1 MTEVMIID
9 LGRQAI
15 QLILLLTGPPLL
27 AGLAVGLLVGLFQAA
42 TQIHEITLTMIP
54 KIVAVIAIIFFL
66 LPWMLTTM
74 VDFTAGLIMNLLT
87 HIR

>member
-1 MTEVMIID
+1 MTEAMIID

-27 AGLAVGLLVGLFQAA
+27 AGLVVGLLVGLFQAA

-54 KIVAVIAIIFFL
+54 KIVAVIAIIFFF

-74 VDFTAGLIMNLLT
+74 VDFTASLIVNLPT

>member
-1 MTEVMIID
+1 VTEAMIID

-15 QLILLLTGPPLL
+15 QLILLLSGPPLL

-74 VDFTAGLIMNLLT
+74 VDFTASLFMNLPT